1 MDTRLLVL
9 GLLSMAPMHGYEI
22 KKTMERSRAA
32 VWAAV
37 LPGSV
42 YHALKTMAA
51 EGLVEVKATE
61 ASGHR
66 TRAIYAITPAGCS
79 EMKRLLREAWR
90 QPPRPYPVTLYSAIA
105 LFHVLPGA
113 ELVDAIERLIEEA
126 RREITTWNDAE
137 KRRAAAGS
145 IPSHLRLAF
154 GNAREHLEADIR
166 LLEGLKDLAQERAH

>member
-22 KKTMERSRAA
+22 KKTMDLTRAA

-61 ASGHR
+61 ATGHR
-66 TRAIYAITPAGCS
+66 TRAIYAITPAGRS
-79 EMKRLLREAWR
+79 ELKRLLREA
-90 QPPRPYPVTLYSAIA
+90 
-105 LFHVLPGA
+105 
-113 ELVDAIERLIEEA
+113 
-126 RREITTWNDAE
+126 
-137 KRRAAAGS
+137 
-145 IPSHLRLAF
+145 
-154 GNAREHLEADIR
+154 
-166 LLEGLKDLAQERAH
+166 